1 MDRKIKSV
9 KLRNDYRDRT
19 YFIPAGTELTNNNTS
34 YWWLMKIISIHED
47 DIKRNITDLFE
58 IEYESE
64 RKSITVKIEYDESQY
79 FSRDITPED
88 IEYFISG
95 STVQYGNINV
105 TEVTND

>member
-64 RKSITVKIEYDESQY
+64 RKSITVKIEYDFREG
-79 FSRDITPED
+79 DTKLTCD
-88 IEYFISG
+88 
-95 STVQYGNINV
+95 NIKNLLYLDLNLTV